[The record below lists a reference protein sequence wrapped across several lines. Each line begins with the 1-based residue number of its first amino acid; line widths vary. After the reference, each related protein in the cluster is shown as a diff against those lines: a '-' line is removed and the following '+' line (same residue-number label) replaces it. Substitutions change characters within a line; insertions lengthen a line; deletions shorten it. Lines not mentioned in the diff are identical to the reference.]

1 MGWRAK
7 AWRWIRAK
15 WKGMDFAE
23 ARRREAGGSGV
34 ALGWHMA
41 CTAVIALAGMSLGES
56 WRPACLSSLAVVAAL
71 GWRSKRKDDRRWDS
85 PQKARAN
92 RRKAWR
98 EARLA
103 EARWE
108 AGLIADEAPVK
119 AEAAAK
125 GPKRL

>member
-1 MGWRAK
+1 M
-7 AWRWIRAK
+7 AWLVKVFRWTRAK

-23 ARRREAGGSGV
+23 ACRREAGGSGV
-34 ALGWHMA
+34 GLGWHMA
-41 CTAVIALAGMSLGES
+41 LSAVIALAGMSLGES
-56 WRPACLSSLAVVAAL
+56 WRPACLVALAAVAAS
-71 GWRSKRKDDRRWDS
+71 GWRSKRRDDRRWDS
-85 PQKARAN
+85 PEKARAN

-108 AGLIADEAPVK
+108 AGLIADEAPDNDQ
-119 AEAAAK
+119 ARK

>member
-1 MGWRAK
+1 MGWLGK
-7 AWRWIRAK
+7 AARWTRAK
-15 WKGMDFAE
+15 WKGLDFAE
-23 ARRREAGGSGV
+23 ARRREAGGSGIG
-34 ALGWHMA
+34 LGWHMA
-41 CTAVIALAGMSLGES
+41 WSAVISLAGMSLGEG
-56 WRPACLSSLAVVAAL
+56 WRPACLAALALVVVL

-85 PQKARAN
+85 PQKAREN

-108 AGLIADEAPVK
+108 AGLIAEEAPAK
-119 AEAAAK
+119 DQTRK